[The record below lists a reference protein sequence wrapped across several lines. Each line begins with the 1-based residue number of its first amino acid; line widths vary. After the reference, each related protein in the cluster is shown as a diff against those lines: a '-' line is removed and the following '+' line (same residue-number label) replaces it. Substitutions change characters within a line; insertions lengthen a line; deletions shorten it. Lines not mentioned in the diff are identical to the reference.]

1 MKNGANQ
8 PSPTLQQTPD
18 GSYTFYDSHYHSHLH
33 SINGALTESQYVYIE
48 NGLSY
53 IHKDT
58 ICIFEMGFGTGL
70 NAFLAYQYAEKHH
83 KSIYYQ
89 AIDINPIPSAL
100 LPTPDFLSDNCT
112 AEYAWKT
119 IVSSEWNKETTI
131 ADFFTINKQ
140 IHTIQDYAIS
150 GNMDVVFFDAFAPS
164 VQPEV
169 WSAAIFRSLYDALNP
184 GGIIVTYSAAR
195 LAKTAMSSAGF
206 ILEKLIGPT
215 GKRHMLRA
223 KKLQQINLLDQ

>member
-8 PSPTLQQTPD
+8 PSLTLQQTPD
-18 GSYTFYDSHYHSHLH
+18 GSYTFYNSQYNSHLH
-33 SINGALTESQYVYIE
+33 SITGALTESLHVYID

-83 KSIYYQ
+83 KNIYYQ
-89 AIDINPIPSAL
+89 TIDINPIPSAF
-100 LPTPDFLSDNCT
+100 LPPPDFLSDNCT

-140 IHTIQDYAIS
+140 RQTIQDCTIS
-150 GNMDVVFFDAFAPS
+150 GNIDVVFFDAFSPS

-169 WSAAIFRSLYDALNP
+169 WSATIFKRFYTALNP

-195 LAKTAMSSAGF
+195 LAKTALRSAGF
-206 ILEKLIGPT
+206 ILEKLIGPP

-223 KKLQQINLLDQ
+223 VKT